1 VSDQIEFYSDSV
13 HVNGIDPK
21 FGDAGKDFPIDYPV
35 DALNFFAIEQKYTDD
50 CCVLTS
56 SPKRNY
62 LYSIKW
68 FAFRTGAQMPSK
80 FFYIPTNILSDV
92 KSGRCKIAINNAT
105 EGADYDF
112 TDTNLQLKKVNI
124 NGTDFYT
131 LSEVL
136 ANTCK
141 VYDLQM
147 EHFIYLTANMRLKPK
162 IPITVIKYDYIFYNM
177 VDKSIDCPMVYDKE
191 YKILSLNKKQRP
203 HRTKFINYLIQSDQL
218 DGNCISAHWID
229 MKIDP
234 IHELDPRFHF
244 REYHNDIGN
253 IDIFLDSYVNFVTDT
268 WLETSDQYTHP
279 DEELILTEKIS
290 KSILMKQPF
299 VFLGREGV
307 LQELRN
313 RGFKTF
319 MEWWDESYDLET
331 DSNTRT
337 DIIIDLFDEL
347 NSFSKSEWIELIKE
361 MEDILNFNYNHFN
374 YLAKKEN
381 NNFVKQIITIF
392 DK

>member
-1 VSDQIEFYSDSV
+1 MSDQIEFYSDSV

-80 FFYIPTNILSDV
+80 FFHIPTNILSDV

-105 EGADYDF
+105 EGVDYDF

-147 EHFIYLTANMRLKPK
+147 EHFIYVTSNLRLKPK
-162 IPITVIKYDYIFYNM
+162 MPIAVVKYDYLFYNLI
-177 VDKSIDCPMVYDKE
+177 DKSINCPIIYDKE

-203 HRTKFINYLIQSDQL
+203 HRTKFINYLIQRDQL
-218 DGNCISAHWID
+218 EGNCITAHWLD
-229 MKIDP
+229 MRIDP
-234 IHELDPRFHF
+234 IHELDPAFHT
-244 REYHNDIGN
+244 REHHNDVGN
-253 IDIFLDSYVNFVTDT
+253 IDIFLDSYVNFVSET
-268 WLETSDQYTHP
+268 WFETSDQYVHP
-279 DEELILTEKIS
+279 DEELVLTEKLA
-290 KSILMKQPF
+290 KPLMMKLPF
-299 VFLGREGV
+299 VLVGRSGM

-331 DSNTRT
+331 DSELRMNLVM
-337 DIIIDLFDEL
+337 DLFDEL
-347 NSFSKSEWIELIKE
+347 NSFSKSEWIELTKE

>member
-1 VSDQIEFYSDSV
+1 VSEQIEFFSDSI
-13 HVNGIDPK
+13 HVNGVDPK
-21 FGDAGKDFPIDYPV
+21 FGNAGKDFPIDYPQ
-35 DALNFFAIEQKYTDD
+35 DALNFFAIEQKYTDN
-50 CCVLTS
+50 CCILTS
-56 SPKRNY
+56 NPKGNY

-68 FAFRTGAQMPSK
+68 FAFRTGAHMPCK
-80 FFYIPTNILSDV
+80 YFYIPPNVLDDV
-92 KSGRCKIAINNAT
+92 KQGRCKVAINNAT

-141 VYDLQM
+141 VYDLEMQ
-147 EHFIYLTANMRLKPK
+147 HFIYLTANIRLKPK

-177 VDKSIDCPMVYDKE
+177 VDKSHDYPIVYDKE

-218 DGNCISAHWID
+218 VNNCISAHWLDI
-229 MKIDP
+229 KIDP
-234 IHELDPRFHF
+234 KHELDPKFHF
-244 REYHNDIGN
+244 HEYHNDIGN
-253 IDIFLDSYVNFVTDT
+253 IEVFLDSYVNFVTDT

-299 VFLGREGV
+299 VFLGREGI

-331 DSNTRT
+331 DSSTRT
-337 DIIIDLFDEL
+337 KLIIDLFDEL
-347 NSFSKSEWIELIKE
+347 NSFTKSDWTVIIEE
-361 MEDILNFNYNHFN
+361 MEDVLVYNYNHFK
-374 YLAKKEN
+374 YLASKEN
-381 NNFVKQIITIF
+381 KNFVKQINAIF